1 MERKLDVSETQLMNG
16 TIEIGLLLFPRLTQ
30 LDMTGP
36 FEVFARI
43 PGAKVHVL
51 WKRIEPVISD
61 TGLALMPTAAFAEC
75 PRLDVICV
83 PGGPGVNAMMQDEE
97 VLEFLRSKA
106 GHAKFVTSVCTGAL
120 ILGAAGLLQGYRA
133 ATHWSSME
141 FLKEFGATPEFARVC
156 IDRNRVTGGGV
167 TAGIDFGLFL
177 ASKLTDQQTAEKIQ
191 LTIEY
196 NPAPPFHA
204 GSPETAPP
212 GILEQYRSERAAMQ
226 DKRRAAVLAAAGR
239 PNQQS

>member
-1 MERKLDVSETQLMNG
+1 LDECVNK
-16 TIEIGLLLFPRLTQ
+16 IEIGLLLFPELTQ

-43 PGAKVHVL
+43 PGAKVHVI
-51 WKRIEPVISD
+51 WKCIEPVISD
-61 TGLALMPTAAFAEC
+61 TGLALMPTMTFGQC
-75 PRLDVICV
+75 PDLDVICV
-83 PGGPGVNAMMQDEE
+83 PGGPGVNTMMQDEE
-97 VLEFLRSKA
+97 VLDFLRNKA
-106 GHAKFVTSVCTGAL
+106 GQAKFITSVCTGAL

-133 ATHWSSME
+133 ATHWASME

-156 IDRNRVTGGGV
+156 VDGNRVTGGGV

-177 ASKLTDQQTAEKIQ
+177 AAKLMDQQTAEKIQ
-191 LTIEY
+191 LYIEY

-204 GSPETAPP
+204 GSPETAPA
-212 GILEQYRSERAAMQ
+212 GILEQYRTERAAMQ

-239 PNQQS
+239 IKQKI